1 MMKTQRIRFCL
12 LVLGAAAV
20 VASVPAATQTLAAS
34 AGAKK
39 STASNAAKQKCTQQ
53 AQHGAPGVNQ
63 DAEQYRREI
72 YINCMRR
79 ATGK

>member
-1 MMKTQRIRFCL
+1 MKTQRIWFCL

-20 VASVPAATQTLAAS
+20 VASVPATTQTLAAS
-34 AGAKK
+34 ASAKK
-39 STASNAAKQKCTQQ
+39 STASNAAKEHCNRT
-53 AQHGAPGVNQ
+53 AQHAAPGANA
-63 DAEQYRREI
+63 DAHHYRREI